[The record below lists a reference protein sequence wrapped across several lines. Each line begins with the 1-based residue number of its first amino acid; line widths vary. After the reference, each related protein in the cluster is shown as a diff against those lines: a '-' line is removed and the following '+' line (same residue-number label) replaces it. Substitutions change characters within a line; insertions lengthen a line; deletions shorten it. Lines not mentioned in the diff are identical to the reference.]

1 MKLQLS
7 NVLPIPL
14 RDKPSIQNSDVWLKE
29 LMYTKCEYISILAPS
44 GTGKSTLMHALY
56 GLRKDVSGSIKWD
69 EQNILHIADEALA
82 VLRAQ
87 HISIIFQ
94 DLRLF
99 PTLTA
104 WENII
109 IKNTL
114 TQFIQEEEIIQWMKR
129 LGIADK
135 KNALAATLSY
145 GEQQR
150 VAIIRALVQPF
161 DFLLMDEPFSH
172 LDKENKAIAAALIL
186 EQVQR
191 NKASLLIADLDENT
205 YFPYHKIHKL

>member
-1 MKLQLS
+1 MELQLN

-14 RDKPSIQNSDVWLKE
+14 SDKASVAASDIWLQALSYKK
-29 LMYTKCEYISILAPS
+29 YEYVSILAPS
-44 GTGKSTLMHALY
+44 GTGKTTLMHALY
-56 GLRKDVSGSIKWD
+56 GLRKDITGSIKWGAQD
-69 EQNILHIADEALA
+69 LQHISDEALA

-99 PTLTA
+99 PSLTA
-104 WENII
+104 WENIT
-109 IKNTL
+109 IKNVL
-114 TQFIQEEEIIQWMKR
+114 THCIQEDEIAEWMKR

-150 VAIIRALVQPF
+150 LAIIRSLVQPF

-172 LDKENKAIAAALIL
+172 LDNQNKVIAAALIL
-186 EQVQR
+186 EQVQK
-191 NKASLLIADLDENT
+191 NKAGLLIADLDENT